1 MYHYTPPST
10 PVSKKLPTS
19 QSPSKHCA
27 VSGTRSPR
35 DSEESTPLP
44 SITERLNFICPSKE
58 LLEYYQRKILEF
70 DEQNEEL
77 LRKLE
82 KYSHIYKDQHKLELE
97 IQQREEEIAE
107 LQKALSDMQIYLFQE
122 REHVLRLYS
131 ENDRLKI
138 KELEDRKK
146 IQHLLTLVGT
156 DSREVTYFHKEPLH
170 KVTVPQKTVHFK
182 QPHEQQS
189 ISKAG
194 TKRNLGRSIK
204 ETQESPEKYQR
215 DNQTLVLQVEAL
227 QAQLEEQTKLARNQ
241 VEGLLEDRRIYM
253 EEARVQHERNQERIK
268 VLTNN
273 LQRTQEFL
281 YESTKDFLHL
291 KFENQDKE
299 KEWVTEKDHLLWK
312 LTQYQKQQEQGVQ
325 YNEERCQQRI
335 VSTLLP
341 AVQELQQE
349 QDQYI
354 QSLKEKLLQEQKL
367 SSMYQEQ
374 CIALE
379 EELARIREEDDMRRK
394 IFKDRSNK
402 MGKRLQEMV
411 RRYDSL
417 QDRRRLEVEG
427 FQRDIKTLR
436 EKLREVEQM
445 LYKASL
451 SIRPDQ
457 DLAILNEVRK
467 SNKRTVKI
475 QGELKN
481 LKAKLYSL
489 ENELRAC

>member
-1 MYHYTPPST
+1 MISFR
-10 PVSKKLPTS
+10 LPTS
-19 QSPSKHCA
+19 QSPPRHCA
-27 VSGTRSPR
+27 ASGTKSPM

-58 LLEYYQRKILEF
+58 LLEYYRRKIHEF

-82 KYSHIYKDQHKLELE
+82 KYTHMYKDRHKLELE

-170 KVTVPQKTVHFK
+170 KVTIPQKTVHFK
-182 QPHEQQS
+182 QPHEHEF

-194 TKRNLGRSIK
+194 TKRNLGRSKK

-253 EEARVQHERNQERIK
+253 EEAQVQHERNQERIK

-312 LTQYQKQQEQGVQ
+312 LSQYQKQQEQAVQ
-325 YNEERCQQRI
+325 YNEEHCQQRI
-335 VSTLLP
+335 VDSLLP

-367 SSMYQEQ
+367 SCMYREQ
-374 CIALE
+374 CVALE
-379 EELARIREEDDMRRK
+379 EELARIREEDDMRQK
-394 IFKDRSNK
+394 IFKERSNK

-411 RRYDSL
+411 RRYDTL
-417 QDRRRLEVEG
+417 QNRRRLEVEG

-475 QGELKN
+475 QGELKD

-489 ENELRAC
+489 ENELRVC

>member
-1 MYHYTPPST
+1 MNQHTPPST

-19 QSPSKHCA
+19 QSPPRHCA
-27 VSGTRSPR
+27 ASGTKSPM

-58 LLEYYQRKILEF
+58 LLEYYRRKIHEF

-82 KYSHIYKDQHKLELE
+82 KYTHMYKD
-97 IQQREEEIAE
+97 R
-107 LQKALSDMQIYLFQE
+107 
-122 REHVLRLYS
+122 
-131 ENDRLKI
+131 
-138 KELEDRKK
+138 
-146 IQHLLTLVGT
+146 
-156 DSREVTYFHKEPLH
+156 VTI
-170 KVTVPQKTVHFK
+170 PQKTVHFK
-182 QPHEQQS
+182 QPHEHEF

-194 TKRNLGRSIK
+194 TKRNLGRSKK

-253 EEARVQHERNQERIK
+253 EEAQVQHERNQERIK

-312 LTQYQKQQEQGVQ
+312 LSQYQKQQEQAVQ
-325 YNEERCQQRI
+325 YNEEHCQQRI
-335 VSTLLP
+335 VDSLLP

-367 SSMYQEQ
+367 SCMYREQ
-374 CIALE
+374 CVALE
-379 EELARIREEDDMRRK
+379 EELARIREEDDMRQK
-394 IFKDRSNK
+394 IFKERSNK

-411 RRYDSL
+411 RRYDTL
-417 QDRRRLEVEG
+417 QNRRRLEVEG

-475 QGELKN
+475 QGELKD

-489 ENELRAC
+489 ENELRVC

>member
-1 MYHYTPPST
+1 MYQYTPPST
-10 PVSKKLPTS
+10 PISKKLPSS

-27 VSGTRSPR
+27 ASGTRSPT

-44 SITERLNFICPSKE
+44 SITERLNFICPSQE
-58 LLEYYQRKILEF
+58 LLEYYRRKILEF

-82 KYSHIYKDQHKLELE
+82 KYTHMYKDQHKLEME

-107 LQKALSDMQIYLFQE
+107 LQKVLSDMQICLFQE
-122 REHVLRLYS
+122 REHVLRL
-131 ENDRLKI
+131 
-138 KELEDRKK
+138 ELEDRKK

-170 KVTVPQKTVHFK
+170 KVTIPQQTARFK
-182 QPHEQQS
+182 QPNEHEFA
-189 ISKAG
+189 SKAG
-194 TKRNLGRSIK
+194 TKRTIGRSIK
-204 ETQESPEKYQR
+204 EMQESPEKYQR
-215 DNQTLVLQVEAL
+215 DNQILVLQVEAL

-241 VEGLLEDRRIYM
+241 VEGLIEDQRIHM

-312 LTQYQKQQEQGVQ
+312 LSQYEKQQQQ
-325 YNEERCQQRI
+325 ALQHDEEHCEQRI
-335 VSTLLP
+335 VSSLLP

-349 QDQYI
+349 QDQHI

-374 CIALE
+374 CVALE
-379 EELARIREEDDMRRK
+379 EELARIREEDAMRRK

-411 RRYDSL
+411 HRYDTL
-417 QDRRRLEVEG
+417 QNRRRLEVEG

-489 ENELRAC
+489 ENELRVC

>member
-1 MYHYTPPST
+1 MYQYTPPST
-10 PVSKKLPTS
+10 PISRKLPTS
-19 QSPSKHCA
+19 QSPSKHCGA
-27 VSGTRSPR
+27 SGTRSR
-35 DSEESTPLP
+35 NSEESTPLP
-44 SITERLNFICPSKE
+44 SITECLNFVCPTKE
-58 LLEYYQRKILEF
+58 LLEYYQKKILEF

-82 KYSHIYKDQHKLELE
+82 KYAHLCKDWHKLELE
-97 IQQREEEIAE
+97 IQQREKEIAE

-156 DSREVTYFHKEPLH
+156 SSEVTYFHKEPLH

-182 QPHEQQS
+182 QPYEQEFVS
-189 ISKAG
+189 RAG
-194 TKRNLGRSIK
+194 TKRNLGRAIK
-204 ETQESPEKYQR
+204 ETQESPEKCPR
-215 DNQTLVLQVEAL
+215 DNQTLMLQVEAL
-227 QAQLEEQTKLARNQ
+227 QAQLEEQTRLARDQ

-253 EEARVQHERNQERIK
+253 EEAQVQHERNQERIK
-268 VLTNN
+268 VLANN
-273 LQRTQEFL
+273 LQQTQEFL
-281 YESTKDFLHL
+281 YESAKDFLNL

-299 KEWVTEKDHLLWK
+299 KEWVTEKDRLLWK
-312 LTQYQKQQEQGVQ
+312 LSQYQKQLEQALQ
-325 YNEERCQQRI
+325 YNEQR
-335 VSTLLP
+335 VVGSLLP
-341 AVQELQQE
+341 ATQE
-349 QDQYI
+349 QDKYI
-354 QSLKEKLLQEQKL
+354 QSLKEDLLQEQKL
-367 SSMYQEQ
+367 SCMYQEQ

-379 EELARIREEDDMRRK
+379 EELARIREEDDMRRR
-394 IFKDRSNK
+394 IFKERSSK
-402 MGKRLQEMV
+402 MGKRLQEMMH
-411 RRYDSL
+411 RYDTL
-417 QDRRRLEVEG
+417 QNRRRLEVEG

-467 SNKRTVKI
+467 SNKRSVKI
-475 QGELKN
+475 QGQLKD

-489 ENELRAC
+489 EKELRVC

>member
-82 KYSHIYKDQHKLELE
+82 KYSHIYKDQ
-97 IQQREEEIAE
+97 
-107 LQKALSDMQIYLFQE
+107 
-122 REHVLRLYS
+122 
-131 ENDRLKI
+131 
-138 KELEDRKK
+138 
-146 IQHLLTLVGT
+146 
-156 DSREVTYFHKEPLH
+156 
-170 KVTVPQKTVHFK
+170 VTVPQKTVHFK

>member
-1 MYHYTPPST
+1 MYQGTPPST

-19 QSPSKHCA
+19 QSPSKRYA
-27 VSGTRSPR
+27 ASGTRSPR
-35 DSEESTPLP
+35 DSEGSTPLP

-58 LLEYYQRKILEF
+58 LLDYYRRKILEF

-77 LRKLE
+77 LSKLE
-82 KYSHIYKDQHKLELE
+82 KYTHIYKDRHKLELE

-170 KVTVPQKTVHFK
+170 KVTIPQKTVHFK
-182 QPHEQQS
+182 QPHEG
-189 ISKAG
+189 A
-194 TKRNLGRSIK
+194 KRNLGRSVK

-253 EEARVQHERNQERIK
+253 EEAQIQHERNQERIK
-268 VLTNN
+268 VLTDN

-312 LTQYQKQQEQGVQ
+312 LSQYHKQQEQSLR
-325 YNEERCQQRI
+325 YNEEQCQQQI
-335 VSTLLP
+335 VDSLLP

-349 QDQYI
+349 QDKYI
-354 QSLKEKLLQEQKL
+354 QSLKEKLYQEQKL

-402 MGKRLQEMV
+402 MGKRLKEIMH
-411 RRYDSL
+411 RYDTL
-417 QDRRRLEVEG
+417 QNRRRLEVEG

-436 EKLREVEQM
+436 EKLRGVEQM
-445 LYKASL
+445 LYKATL

-467 SNKRTVKI
+467 SNKRTVKM
-475 QGELKN
+475 QGELKD

-489 ENELRAC
+489 ENELRVC